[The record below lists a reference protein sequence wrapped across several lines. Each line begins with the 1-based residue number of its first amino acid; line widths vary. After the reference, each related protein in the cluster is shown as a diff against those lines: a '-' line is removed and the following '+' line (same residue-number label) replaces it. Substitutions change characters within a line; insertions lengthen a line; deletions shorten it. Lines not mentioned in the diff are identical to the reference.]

1 LYAIIAFFLSIP
13 SLFVSIFLSGLF
25 SQFIDIAIGIVVIF
39 MSLIYRLIPEG
50 KRPYK
55 NVRFMGGSIG
65 YWMSMAGLF
74 MIMGY
79 LLGTAKGFNIHISP
93 DHKHIIL
100 MSFAFLISV
109 ALAVIIAIITTKSQ
123 IY

>member
-1 LYAIIAFFLSIP
+1 
-13 SLFVSIFLSGLF
+13 
-25 SQFIDIAIGIVVIF
+25 
-39 MSLIYRLIPEG
+39 
-50 KRPYK
+50 
-55 NVRFMGGSIG
+55 MGGSIG

>member
-1 LYAIIAFFLSIP
+1 
-13 SLFVSIFLSGLF
+13 
-25 SQFIDIAIGIVVIF
+25 
-39 MSLIYRLIPEG
+39 
-50 KRPYK
+50 
-55 NVRFMGGSIG
+55 
-65 YWMSMAGLF
+65 MAGLF